1 MIHFTN
7 GYELTTALTN
17 ILIFIVSI
25 YSYLNTKDKKWKL
38 FFLLLTIDSFLGVIV
53 HGIVMSITLHNILW
67 VILTILFVLSTNTLL
82 TIFVDIKSKIAV
94 LLSIA
99 LSIILL
105 IEFYLGIK
113 FLLTFTMY
121 TLIVSIITFI
131 FMIKNNNYKNKIYF
145 ILAYISQVIGGIFLL
160 SNIELWLLNHNGFY
174 HIFMA
179 LTILFFYIGIKKQ
192 LK

>member
-1 MIHFTN
+1 MINFTSS
-7 GYELTTALTN
+7 YELTTALTN
-17 ILIFIVSI
+17 ILIFIVSF
-25 YSYLNTKDKKWKL
+25 YSYINIKDKKWKL

-53 HGIVMSITLHNILW
+53 HGIVMSTTLHNILW

-99 LSIILL
+99 LSIVLL
-105 IEFYLGIK
+105 IEFYLDMK

-131 FMIKNNNYKNKIYF
+131 FMIKTNNYNKTYF
-145 ILAYISQVIGGIFLL
+145 IIAYISQVIGGIFLL
-160 SNIELWLLNHNGFY
+160 SDIELFLLNHNGYY

-179 LTILFFYIGIKKQ
+179 LTVLFFYIGIKKTT
-192 LK
+192 

>member
-1 MIHFTN
+1 MIHFTS

-17 ILIFIVSI
+17 ILIFIASI

-160 SNIELWLLNHNGFY
+160 SNIEFCLLNHNGFY

>member
-1 MIHFTN
+1 MIHFTS

-25 YSYLNTKDKKWKL
+25 YSCLKTKDKKWKL

-105 IEFYLGIK
+105 IEFYLGMK

>member
-1 MIHFTN
+1 MIHFTS

-25 YSYLNTKDKKWKL
+25 YSYLNIKDKKWKL
-38 FFLLLTIDSFLGVIV
+38 FFLLLTNDSFLGVIV
-53 HGIVMSITLHNILW
+53 HGIVMSIALHNILW

-82 TIFVDIKSKIAV
+82 TIFVDIKSKIAI

-105 IEFYLGIK
+105 IEFYLGMK

-131 FMIKNNNYKNKIYF
+131 FMIKNNNYKHKIYF

-160 SNIELWLLNHNGFY
+160 SDIELWLLNHNGFY

-179 LTILFFYIGIKKQ
+179 LTILFFYIGIKKTT
-192 LK
+192 